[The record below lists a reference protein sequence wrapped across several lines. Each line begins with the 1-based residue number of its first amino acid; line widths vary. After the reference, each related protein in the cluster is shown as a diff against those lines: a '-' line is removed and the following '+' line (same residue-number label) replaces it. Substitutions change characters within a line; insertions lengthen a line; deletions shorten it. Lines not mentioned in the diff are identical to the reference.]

1 MSDKFLQNDIRKL
14 ISGDEKIFERIFNTY
29 YNSLVYYAKEYI
41 IIEDQAR
48 DVAQEAFIK
57 LWEKRQSLS
66 PDSNIK
72 AYLYITTRN
81 LCLNY
86 LDHIRVGQRFRR
98 MKERDIL
105 TIELNSIALH
115 DPTAEHL
122 IASELESQIEK
133 LINELPE
140 QNKKVFRMHRFDG
153 MKYSE
158 IAQKLNISV
167 KAVEAHIS
175 RALRHLKDHLKDY
188 LYTF

>member
-1 MSDKFLQNDIRKL
+1 MPDKLNQADICKL
-14 ISGDEKIFERIFNTY
+14 IGGNEGVFEQIFNMY
-29 YNSLVYYAKEYI
+29 YSPLVYFAKEYVI
-41 IIEDQAR
+41 FEDQAR
-48 DVAQEAFIK
+48 EIVQEAFIK

-72 AYLYITTRN
+72 AYLYVTTRN

-86 LDHIRVGQRFRR
+86 LDHIRVGQKFKR
-98 MKERDIL
+98 MKEREML
-105 TIELNSIALH
+105 TYEINRIALH
-115 DPTAEHL
+115 DPTAEYL
-122 IASELESQIEK
+122 ITSELESRIEE
-133 LINELPE
+133 LIDELPE
-140 QNKKVFRMHRFDG
+140 RNQKVFRMHRFDN

-175 RALRHLKDHLKDY
+175 RAIKHLRNHLKDY